1 MSQTL
6 LAIIESAKEM
16 SPNKNVAHC
25 LKNIDSS
32 KLLVLSLG
40 TGSSKRDEKLEVDEN
55 EPWGIFQWF
64 VGPKDTTPLLDVL
77 TTATEDMVDI
87 YMSAF
92 FNVSGYNDNYL
103 RIQVHSKPPKN
114 EERYLTSG

>member
-16 SPNKNVAHC
+16 SSNKNVAHC

-55 EPWGIFQWF
+55 KPWGIFQWF
-64 VGPKDTTPLLDVL
+64 VGPNETTPLLDVL